1 MILLRAVERQ
11 LVHEVTDA
19 SFQLVA
25 LTEDFFQL
33 GNGETW
39 PIRVV
44 GVDDDLI
51 SQIRGVVLTYEQKKN
66 RDEMSIERHSRE

>member
-19 SFQLVA
+19 SFQLIA
-25 LTEDFFQL
+25 FAEDFFQL

-39 PIRVV
+39 PIWVV
-44 GVDDDLI
+44 GVDDDLV
-51 SQIRGVVLTYEQKKN
+51 SQIRGVVLTHNTQ
-66 RDEMSIERHSRE
+66 REG